1 MEKIPAL
8 TPRKVVAALKRAGFK
23 ERRQRGS
30 HLLLCHSERH
40 VTVIVPMH
48 AGDLPRGTL
57 RAIIREAGLTDA
69 EFLDLL

>member
-1 MEKIPAL
+1 
-8 TPRKVVAALKRAGFK
+8 
-23 ERRQRGS
+23 
-30 HLLLCHSERH
+30 